1 MKKSEMIYTRRVEQC
16 NQTVA
21 KSGDKKEKLK
31 LRRKVCNIYAYLAFI
46 PMLIIACLFFL
57 KGPSVRQYIRDILAL
72 FFMLTGLIAIRMR
85 NYYDKIINHL
95 KEDKN

>member
-57 KGPSVRQYIRDILAL
+57 KAEASLAFLQKGNKYSIRATI
-72 FFMLTGLIAIRMR
+72 
-85 NYYDKIINHL
+85 
-95 KEDKN
+95 